1 MNSNINLLAVREL
14 AGIDL
19 GILIAFFVFAMAI
32 GFIVSKQAGKSS
44 GDFFL
49 SGKSMPWWL
58 LGFSMVATTFS
69 TDTPNFV
76 TNIVRIHGVWSNWM
90 WWAFVLTGMLTVFL
104 YAKLWRRSNVMT
116 DVEYYELRYSGKEA
130 AFLRGFRALYLGIVF
145 NITVMAGVTLAAIKI
160 GGVMLG
166 LSPVESVAIAM
177 TVTVIFTSMGGFKG
191 VILTDFCLF
200 IMAMIGAFAAA
211 YFAIHNPDMKAA
223 GVSSLAELF
232 THENVKSKLD
242 LIPSFDMSTV
252 DVKNGVIAL
261 FILPLAVQWW
271 AAWFPGAEP
280 GGGGYLAQRML
291 AAKNEKHAVGATLF
305 FQIVHYAARP
315 WPWII
320 VALASMVLFPMSS
333 LKEVNDAEALLKSPS
348 VVAIIEQIND
358 DPTSVSLADKKMVR
372 DLNFQK
378 DGLTSLRAGFDEENV
393 PDDKIAH
400 DLAYSAML
408 NYLPPGWFG
417 LVLTS
422 LIAAYMSTISTH
434 LNWGSSYI
442 VNDFWKRF
450 INKDSSE
457 KQLVFVGRIS
467 TVLMMIATALL
478 ALKLESALQVFV
490 IIINIGAGTGLLFIL
505 RWFWW
510 RINAWSEITA
520 MIVSFIAAV
529 TIELGQ
535 SNAGWQFEG
544 WESTLWIVAITTP
557 AWILA
562 TIFTRPTETAVLRDF
577 ISKTNPGG
585 PGWKKVSDE
594 AAAEGNP
601 IQFSHTP
608 INIGLG
614 IINMILGSLLV
625 YGLLLGAGM
634 VMYGQAG
641 VGYSMIAGALLC
653 GLGII
658 ATWKKSVS

>member
-1 MNSNINLLAVREL
+1 MSIKLLAVREL

-19 GILIAFFVFAMAI
+19 GILIAFFVVALAI
-32 GFIVSKQAGKSS
+32 GFIVSKQSGKSS

-76 TNIVRIHGVWSNWM
+76 TNIVRINGVWSNWM

-116 DVEYYELRYSGKEA
+116 DVEYYEMRYSGKEA
-130 AFLRGFRALYLGIVF
+130 AFLRGFRALYLGVIF

-166 LSPVESVAIAM
+166 LSPIESVAIAM
-177 TVTVIFTSMGGFKG
+177 TVTVVFTSMGGFKG

-200 IMAMIGAFAAA
+200 IMAMVGAFAAA

-223 GVSSLAELF
+223 GVSSLGDLF

-242 LIPSFDMSTV
+242 LIPSFDMSTA
-252 DVKNGVIAL
+252 DAKNGVIAL

-271 AAWFPGAEP
+271 AAWYPGAEP

-305 FQIVHYAARP
+305 FQVCHYAARP

-320 VALASMVLFPMSS
+320 VALASMVIFPMSS
-333 LKEVNDAEALLKSPS
+333 LREINEADALLKSPK
-348 VVAIIEQIND
+348 VVAIIEQID
-358 DPTSVSLADKKMVR
+358 KDPASVSDADKLLVR

-378 DGLTSLRAGFDEENV
+378 QGLTSLREGFDASNI

-408 NYLPPGWFG
+408 NYLPAGWFG

-450 INKDSSE
+450 VEKDATE
-457 KQLVFVGRIS
+457 KKLVLVGRIS
-467 TVLMMIATALL
+467 TVLMMVATAVL
-478 ALKLESALQVFV
+478 ALKLQSALQVFS

-520 MIVSFIAAV
+520 MLVSFVAAI
-529 TIELGQ
+529 TIEIGK
-535 SNAGWQFEG
+535 SNGGWVFEG

-557 AWILA
+557 AWIIV
-562 TIFTRPTETAVLRDF
+562 TIFTKPTETSVLRDF

-585 PGWKKVSDE
+585 AGWKKISDD

-601 IQFSHTP
+601 IEFSHTP

-614 IINMILGSLLV
+614 IINMILGSFLV
-625 YGLLLGAGM
+625 YGLLLGSGM
-634 VMYGQAG
+634 VMYGQSG
-641 VGYSMIAGALLC
+641 MGYMLIAGALLC
-653 GLGII
+653 GGGII